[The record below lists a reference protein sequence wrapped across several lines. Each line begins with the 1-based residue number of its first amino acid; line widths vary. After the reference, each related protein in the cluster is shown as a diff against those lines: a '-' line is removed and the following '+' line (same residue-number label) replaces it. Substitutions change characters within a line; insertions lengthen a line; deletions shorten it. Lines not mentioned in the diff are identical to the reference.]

1 MCLNLGKFIPESPTT
16 EVESMIINIGT
27 LGKQEEITVYS
38 TLADCFKAGT
48 HYLNHSGRLLEIG
61 PGIRPIVLQF
71 PPHLRV
77 LVEPSAAYC
86 RVLSRILGPRENTVV
101 VNQDALTFLKSIPDE
116 SFDAVVLTDV
126 IEHLEKDEGLLL
138 IREVERVSSSNV
150 GIFTPL
156 GFMPQHFSSKQDTW
170 GFEEADLQTHR
181 SGWLPND
188 FGVNWKFHIATHAH
202 TSDSGEEFGAMW
214 AIYEKRATTKSD
226 ETIAFTP
233 SYEMDRDSAFFEF
246 SHSNK
251 SAEIISNGYTRLIS
265 KKTNTVEYGS
275 NRYFQGVKLKHK
287 SNHRIKLSIFSYL
300 KLAFFGIFTIRSKKN
315 LNFFNLGRID
325 KFFLRKKIH

>member
-1 MCLNLGKFIPESPTT
+1 MNLGKFILESHTT
-16 EVESMIINIGT
+16 EVKSVIINIGT
-27 LGKQEEITVYS
+27 LGKQEDLTAYS

-48 HYLNHSGRLLEIG
+48 QYLNHSGRLLEIG

-101 VNQDALTFLKSIPDE
+101 VNQDALTFLKTIPDE

-138 IREVERVSSSNV
+138 IREVERVSSSIV

-181 SGWLPND
+181 SGWLPTD
-188 FGVNWKFHIATHAH
+188 FGVNWKFHIATRAH
-202 TSDSGEEFGAMW
+202 ISDSGEEFGAMW
-214 AIYEKRATTKSD
+214 AIYEKKATTKSD
-226 ETIAFTP
+226 ETIVFTP
-233 SYEMDRDSAFFEF
+233 GYEMDRDSAFFEF
-246 SHSNK
+246 SHSNN

-275 NRYFQGVKLKHK
+275 NRSFQGVKLKHK
-287 SNHRIKLSIFSYL
+287 SNQRIKISPFSYL
-300 KLAFFGIFTIRSKKN
+300 KLAFFVIYKIRSKKN
-315 LNFFNLGRID
+315 LHFFNLSRID
-325 KFFLRKKIH
+325 KIFLRKKTH